1 MIQVTYTHRNG
12 VRQLSPVTLAID
24 PEKIVSVKES
34 GYYALIEYG
43 ETYDRRRQPVVY
55 RLTASAADITL
66 LILGSYDGKEVLTVT
81 VLGSNTDDYKP
92 YNVASYAMDLQEK
105 YIVDIR
111 EAVAWINQ
119 TKVACR
125 RIEFV
130 PASFVPVVIFVEES
144 LEELITDTPM
154 PVTTTTGTDR
164 PDPEDGTTTSTT
176 PTPEEGSS
184 TTTSTTP
191 TPEEG
196 SSTTTSTTTPTPIP

>member
-66 LILGSYDGKEVLTVT
+66 LILGSYDGKEVLNVT

-144 LEELITDTPM
+144 LEELTTDTPS

-164 PDPEDGTTTSTT
+164 PD
-176 PTPEEGSS
+176 PEEGSS

-196 SSTTTSTTTPTPIP
+196 SSTTTSTTTPIP